1 MINLLHARACLLAV
15 TLVAAFAPPA
25 LSGEPAASTAPP
37 PATVAPLPEVPP
49 TGGTYRLTSPP
60 PAGQLAVGCLNHR
73 TLKFIV
79 ASLDGP
85 DPAEAKL
92 LAGRDCRPI
101 DPTATYVRCAPGA
114 IAFPSATAPVTFSSY
129 CRTGA
134 ADLHMYIVDGLM
146 EEVK

>member
-1 MINLLHARACLLAV
+1 MKPS
-15 TLVAAFAPPA
+15 AAA
-25 LSGEPAASTAPP
+25 E
-37 PATVAPLPEVPP
+37 VPLPEAPA
-49 TGGTYRLTSPP
+49 TGGTFKLKSPP

-73 TLKFIV
+73 TLKFVV
-79 ASLDGP
+79 ASLEGP

-92 LAGRDCRPI
+92 LAERDCRPV
-101 DPTATYVRCAPGA
+101 DAAATYVRCAPGA